1 MSEIINVAE
10 AKAKLSELLARV
22 EAGEEIT
29 IARAGKPI
37 ARLVPQ
43 AAAEKPAL
51 KAGMWRH
58 LAPADWNPDDALD
71 NDDPAFWGEDAAV
84 GAHFLARFFARATTS
99 AASNST
105 NSPRRACLAPSSR

>member
-1 MSEIINVAE
+1 MPSTLNVAE

-22 EAGEEIT
+22 EAGEEFI

-43 AAAEKPAL
+43 KPAAKPVL

-58 LAPADWNPDDALD
+58 LVPPGWNPDDALD
-71 NDDPAFWGEDAAV
+71 EDDPSLWGLPADTDA
-84 GAHFLARFFARATTS
+84 
-99 AASNST
+99 
-105 NSPRRACLAPSSR
+105 